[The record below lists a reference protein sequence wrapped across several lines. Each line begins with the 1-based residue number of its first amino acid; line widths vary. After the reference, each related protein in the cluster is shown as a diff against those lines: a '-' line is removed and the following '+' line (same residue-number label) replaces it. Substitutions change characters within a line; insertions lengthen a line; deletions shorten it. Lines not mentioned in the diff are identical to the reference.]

1 MLTTEGK
8 ARAGESVSRTLVEML
23 CSTSSSLEKAAAL
36 RVLRS
41 MSALESNGNK
51 LMEAGV
57 LVPLMCDLFVVGPLK
72 EVAAIVLANVVTASG
87 MWERIPIDVDS
98 NTLMS
103 EVIIHQRSSQ
113 PCS

>member
-1 MLTTEGK
+1 
-8 ARAGESVSRTLVEML
+8 
-23 CSTSSSLEKAAAL
+23 L